1 MVEPDRVTEVSE
13 LLAREL
19 HGFVTESSGP
29 AVEIQLESAPV
40 ESAPARPPKPE
51 LSVVSD
57 RDDDSRPLRLS
68 VPSRVAAVRGVPV
81 KLTRLEFDL
90 LLFLCERPGQV
101 IGRLELLR
109 SVWKI
114 DYVST
119 RTVDVHVR
127 RLRRKLGPALD
138 LITTVRGVGYRLD
151 NSREVRIDYDSVFA
165 LRHAGRG

>member
-1 MVEPDRVTEVSE
+1 MSE

-19 HGFVTESSGP
+19 HGFVAESSGP
-29 AVEIQLESAPV
+29 AVEIQLESV
-40 ESAPARPPKPE
+40 PARPPKPE
-51 LSVVSD
+51 LSVVPD
-57 RDDDSRPLRLS
+57 RDDDSRPLQLS

-101 IGRLELLR
+101 IGRIELLR

-119 RTVDVHVR
+119 RTIDVHVR

-151 NSREVRIDYDSVFA
+151 NSRDVRIDYDSVFP